1 MNVLNSDVRDNPNI
15 TPEFTQQEF
24 KILKLARELMSN
36 QEIADQLC
44 ISEETVKTHRKNIM
58 KKVGISGKK
67 AMTKYLMT
75 LNLSLML
82 AISH

>member
-1 MNVLNSDVRDNPNI
+1 MNLLNAGGYENI
-15 TPEFTQQEF
+15 SISPEFTQQEF

-36 QEIADQLC
+36 QEIADHLC

-67 AMTKYLMT
+67 AMIRFLTSQRLY
-75 LNLSLML
+75 LML
-82 AISH
+82 AIYH